1 MMMILLILFNIAR
14 FPMQKALGM
23 HGIVKRFSSQKEH
36 EKGITLV
43 IHYHGMDGMDGMDGM
58 EIVHGR

>member
-1 MMMILLILFNIAR
+1 
-14 FPMQKALGM
+14 MQKALGM